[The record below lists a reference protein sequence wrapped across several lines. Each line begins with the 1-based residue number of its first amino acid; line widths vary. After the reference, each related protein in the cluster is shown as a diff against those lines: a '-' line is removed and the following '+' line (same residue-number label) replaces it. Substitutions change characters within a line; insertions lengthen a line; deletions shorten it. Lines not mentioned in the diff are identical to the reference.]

1 MGPTFRRG
9 ASSDTAIKRVLCPL
23 CPCSNVLCVCV
34 CAMGVTPRP
43 FPYITDHY
51 QATRHLGILSSVMT
65 SVGRPTSWPLRVTR
79 GHAQLR
85 VAEYQYIL
93 LLSLTKPSASSA
105 EAYRTWGTADH
116 HYMKQEWKMAT
127 RFPNTVF
134 PILCNSLDYLFVYFR
149 CRLFQS

>member
-1 MGPTFRRG
+1 MGPTFRRV
-9 ASSDTAIKRVLCPL
+9 ASSDTAIRRVLCPL
-23 CPCSNVLCVCV
+23 CPCCNVLCV

-51 QATRHLGILSSVMT
+51 QATRHLVILSLVMT

-93 LLSLTKPSASSA
+93 LLPLTKPSTSSA
-105 EAYRTWGTADH
+105 QAYRTWAMAGH

-134 PILCNSLDYLFVYFR
+134 VILCNSLGYIFVYFLY
-149 CRLFQS
+149 RLFQS